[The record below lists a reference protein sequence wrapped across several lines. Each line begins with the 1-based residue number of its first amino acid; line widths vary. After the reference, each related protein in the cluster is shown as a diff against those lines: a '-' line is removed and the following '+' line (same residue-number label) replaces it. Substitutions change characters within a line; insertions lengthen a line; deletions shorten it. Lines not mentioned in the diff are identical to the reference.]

1 MYGPKLINMKISTE
15 TIKDL
20 LYSKF
25 KNINAAE
32 TKNLIDIIVDQMEH
46 ESGCL
51 DLLIDSITNPGNISY
66 NYCNKI
72 YYANNNYLLDIKNT
86 YMGDTITDDYEKN
99 NLFFTND
106 AGNKCIAVKLIKFL
120 PFVENKAIVTDHNL
134 YVNKTVWLSNLSPI
148 KIAKK

>member
-1 MYGPKLINMKISTE
+1 MKISTE

-66 NYCNKI
+66 N
-72 YYANNNYLLDIKNT
+72 
-86 YMGDTITDDYEKN
+86 
-99 NLFFTND
+99 
-106 AGNKCIAVKLIKFL
+106 
-120 PFVENKAIVTDHNL
+120 
-134 YVNKTVWLSNLSPI
+134 
-148 KIAKK
+148 